1 MTQAQNPA
9 GSTSERRGE
18 IHISALATDEP
29 TAVTNPACNVCGKP
43 FETFAFNL
51 AGRSFSP
58 VKTCEPCSIAA
69 RVKAE
74 DEERERVKAV
84 RAKRFAELCPETYR
98 SDEIRAAM
106 NAAVPDKAKAVRE
119 LVKAGRGVLAIGES
133 GQFKTTTMF
142 NAAVKWLVLEGHE
155 VEYLTAAKF
164 RQRASHHAKEC
175 TVEGFVRG
183 LARIP
188 WLFLDDFGNMN
199 TTQAAS
205 EAILDLFEERMS
217 RRNRPVLVTSQF
229 GGAELIAKFANRQ
242 LGEAIVRRLSMLSTP
257 VNF

>member
-1 MTQAQNPA
+1 MTTNLA
-9 GSTSERRGE
+9 GSTSELIE
-18 IHISALATDEP
+18 VLKHCL
-29 TAVTNPACNVCGKP
+29 
-43 FETFAFNL
+43 
-51 AGRSFSP
+51 
-58 VKTCEPCSIAA
+58 TCEREFTAHGATILGRQIAPAKYCEACSLAA
-69 RVKAE
+69 RVKAD

-84 RAKRFAELCPETYR
+84 RAKRFADICPETYR
-98 SDEIRAAM
+98 GEEIRGAM
-106 NAAVPDKAKAVRE
+106 MAKAGDKAKTVRE
-119 LVKAGRGVLAIGES
+119 LVQGGLGVLAIGES
-133 GQFKTTTMF
+133 GKFKTTTMF
-142 NAAVKWLVLEGHE
+142 NAAVRWLILEGHE

-175 TVEGFVRG
+175 TVETFVRS

-217 RRNRPVLVTSQF
+217 RGNRPVLVTSQF

-242 LGEAIVRRLSMLSTP
+242 LGEAIVRRLSRLATP
-257 VNF
+257 VQF